1 MINSIDDGI
10 VVLDPERKVVA
21 ANDAFLQ
28 RARNSREHL
37 LGSCCY
43 QLEPGPC
50 SLSDC
55 PTLACLRSGER
66 QVRICER
73 KTHNN
78 TVAWEEIHACP
89 ILDNSGRLTQV
100 VEVWRDISERRAAEA
115 QLAESYRLASV
126 GVLAS
131 GFSHEMNTPLATTLM
146 CIEGILRE
154 SPASEERP
162 IDQARIRE
170 NAAIAREQILRC
182 RGITQ
187 HFLRLARGQRHGA
200 GEIVDL
206 NAAIAA
212 AQRLVEPT
220 ARGSSVNIVI
230 RPMAATVH
238 VRAEE
243 AELQNLLVNLLLN
256 AIQASK
262 AGSNVVVATQDGDAV
277 HIRVTDQG
285 CGIAPEYRQKIFE
298 PFFSLRQGGTGL
310 GLFLSLNA
318 VRSWGGNI
326 TVESEP
332 GKGSTFEVVIPAI
345 HSNVPPKD
353 GQ

>member
-1 MINSIDDGI
+1 
-10 VVLDPERKVVA
+10 
-21 ANDAFLQ
+21 
-28 RARNSREHL
+28 
-37 LGSCCY
+37 
-43 QLEPGPC
+43 
-50 SLSDC
+50 
-55 PTLACLRSGER
+55 
-66 QVRICER
+66 
-73 KTHNN
+73 
-78 TVAWEEIHACP
+78 
-89 ILDNSGRLTQV
+89 V

-115 QLAESYRLASV
+115 KLAESYRLASV

-154 SPASEERP
+154 SPACEERP
-162 IDQARIRE
+162 MDQARIRE

-206 NAAIAA
+206 NTAIAA

-220 ARGSSVNIVI
+220 ARSSSVKIVI
-230 RPMAATVH
+230 QPVAATVH

-262 AGSNVVVATQDGDAV
+262 AGSKIVVATQDGDAV
-277 HIRVTDQG
+277 HIRVTDEG

-345 HSNVPPKD
+345 HSRVHPKD